1 MRKKYLSALLFGALL
16 FASAGTF
23 TSCKD
28 YDDDIDNLQS
38 QITANADAIKALQ
51 DLVKAGK
58 YVTAVSNDGN
68 TITFTFNDAST
79 QVITLTPEQSAQVVE
94 VKGGE
99 LYIDNEPTGIKV
111 SEDAAPET
119 GLVKVQNGTWWV
131 LGEKGEYTNTNIP
144 VSGVTAVGDKNEGY
158 TLTIYAADGSKQDV
172 FVPGAASLITSIELK
187 KNVANEFKIT
197 KAEFEKPSKWAGKA
211 TLPEDKAVIFTSSK
225 LEVRINPVS
234 APATE
239 VEYTL
244 TNAANKD
251 LSNVILK
258 ANSTDIGNGLTIGGA
273 QGRAAYEGN
282 GLFTLSMDMKVLTE
296 AEGKAFVKAL
306 DEDAKALATNPNDKI
321 AYAVNANKSARS
333 AYGVVIAVADASDLT
348 AVQVKDYE
356 DDLDKATLHK
366 SNPTAAKI
374 TVDKDKVYT
383 IESAEGGP
391 LFDLYFEVSEKD
403 ATNYGIVVDDLAR
416 TFKITKRPDV
426 STAADPLVLTVH
438 TLDVKGNISIAKYE
452 VSLSDAVSSEV
463 SYEPMTFQLTNLTD
477 QNNDNDVVNISM
489 SVMKEAMGEAK
500 WQEWFNATI
509 IGNTA
514 IEFYTNE
521 DCTEGKVALADSKL
535 GVTYLKA
542 DGETIA
548 TDAADLATI
557 ALNVKANAALNA
569 NKQYYAKVTFKNE
582 SNAEVNNIVV
592 PVIFKA
598 PVLADLFEIAS
609 GYWNSELETVTA
621 YFRNT
626 GKPATTTEPATA
638 PSTAVKLTDYFTKVV
653 TDATISALSTETK
666 VGETDKTEDALFDL
680 TNTSFGSASL
690 DFDAANDGI
699 KDGKPANGYGQ
710 ILNLKVVKDN
720 YAGWKYA
727 DEKEG
732 KYAFNI
738 RMMSPIYEG
747 TIKVT
752 NNQITINGNDL
763 VNGAKITDDMI
774 KGADYNT
781 LEYSLMPGINAW
793 ATPQVESVTFDTD
806 DAKYI
811 KAIVP
816 VNAQAATETTPA
828 QAGYF
833 KVTGQPV
840 ESTASEV
847 LPIKVTDKWG
857 LVLEENVTFN
867 VVRN

>member
-28 YDDDIDNLQS
+28 YDDDINNLQN

-51 DLVKAGK
+51 ELVKAGK

-94 VKGGE
+94 VKDGE

-111 SEDAAPET
+111 SEGAAPES
-119 GLVKVQNGTWWV
+119 GLVKAQNGTWWV
-131 LGEKGEYTNTNIP
+131 LGENGEYTNTNIP

-158 TLTIYAADGSKQDV
+158 TLTIYAADGSKQEV
-172 FVPGAASLITSIELK
+172 FVPGAAGLITSIELK
-187 KNVANEFKIT
+187 NVAEDFTIT
-197 KAEFEKPSKWAGKA
+197 KAVFKKPSKWAGKV
-211 TLPEDKAVIFTSSK
+211 TLPEDGAVIFTSSE
-225 LEVRINPVS
+225 LNVRINPVS

-244 TNAANKD
+244 TNAKNKD
-251 LSNVILK
+251 LSNVVLK
-258 ANSTDIGNGLTIGGA
+258 ASATDIGDGLTIGDA

-282 GLFTLSMDMKVLTE
+282 GLFTLSMDTKILTK
-296 AEGKAFVKAL
+296 AEGEAFVEELKEEANV
-306 DEDAKALATNPNDKI
+306 DADRNEKT
-321 AYAVNANKSARS
+321 AYAVNANKTARS
-333 AYGVVIAVADASDLT
+333 AYGVAIVSAEANPMKYAQIKGYEGNSDKVELGGLS
-348 AVQVKDYE
+348 A
-356 DDLDKATLHK
+356 
-366 SNPTAAKI
+366 NI

-383 IESAEGGP
+383 IENIAEEVGT

-403 ATNYGIVVDDLAR
+403 AANYGLVVDELAR
-416 TFKITKRPDV
+416 TFKLTKRPDV
-426 STAADPLVLTVH
+426 STSALPLTLRFY
-438 TLDVKGNISIAKYE
+438 TLDVLGNIKVGEYK

-463 SYEPMTFQLTNLTD
+463 TYEPMTFQLTNLTD
-477 QNNDNDVVNISM
+477 QNKDNDAVNISM

-500 WQEWFNATI
+500 WQEWFNATALDK
-509 IGNTA
+509 TV

-521 DCTEGKVALADSKL
+521 ACTEGKVALDGSGL

-542 DGETIA
+542 DGKTVA
-548 TDAADLATI
+548 TDAADLATV
-557 ALNVKANAALNA
+557 ALNVAENATLKA
-569 NKQYYAKVTFKNE
+569 NKQYYAKVTFNNGSK
-582 SNAEVNNIVV
+582 AEVNNIVV

-626 GKPATTTEPATA
+626 GDDKNHTLT
-638 PSTAVKLTDYFTKVV
+638 SVKLADYFTKIV
-653 TDATISALSTETK
+653 TDATVTDLSSETK

-680 TNTSFGSASL
+680 ISSTEFGSTYL
-690 DFDAANDGI
+690 DFDATNLGI

-710 ILNLKVVKDN
+710 ILNLKVAKDN

-727 DEKEG
+727 EEKEG
-732 KYAFNI
+732 QYAFNI

-763 VNGAKITDDMI
+763 VKGAKITDDMI

-781 LEYSLMPGINAW
+781 LEYSLMPGTKEDSW
-793 ATPQVESVTFDTD
+793 ETPQVADVTFDTSK
-806 DAKYI
+806 AKYI
-811 KAIVP
+811 KDIKAEL
-816 VNAQAATETTPA
+816 AKDATDTTPA

>member
-1 MRKKYLSALLFGALL
+1 MFGALL

-51 DLVKAGK
+51 ELVKAGK

-94 VKGGE
+94 VKDGE

-111 SEDAAPET
+111 SEGAAPET
-119 GLVKVQNGTWWV
+119 GLVKAQNGTWWV
-131 LGEKGEYTNTNIP
+131 LGENGEYTNTNIP

-158 TLTIYAADGSKQDV
+158 TLTIYAADGSKQEV
-172 FVPGAASLITSIELK
+172 FVPGAAGLITSIELK
-187 KNVANEFKIT
+187 NVAEDFTIT
-197 KAEFEKPSKWAGKA
+197 KAVFKKPAKWSGKA
-211 TLPEDKAVIFTSSK
+211 TLPENGAVIFTSSE
-225 LEVRINPVS
+225 LNVRINPVS

-244 TNAANKD
+244 TNAENKD
-251 LSNVILK
+251 LSNVVLK
-258 ANSTDIGNGLTIGGA
+258 ASSTDIGDGLTIGDA
-273 QGRAAYEGN
+273 QGRASYEGN
-282 GLFTLSMDMKVLTE
+282 GLFTLSMGTKILTK
-296 AEGKAFVKAL
+296 AEGEAFVKEL
-306 DEDAKALATNPNDKI
+306 NDEANANAADRNDKI
-321 AYAVNANKSARS
+321 AYAVNANKTARS
-333 AYGVVIAVADASDLT
+333 AYGVAIVSADAKAMT
-348 AVQVKDYE
+348 AVQVKGYE
-356 DDLDKATLHK
+356 GDTDVAKLDA
-366 SNPTAAKI
+366 SAPTAAVI
-374 TVDKDKVYT
+374 TVDKNKVYT
-383 IESAEGGP
+383 IENIATEVGT
-391 LFDLYFEVSEKD
+391 LFDVHFEVSEKD

-416 TFKITKRPDV
+416 TFKITKRPDI
-426 STAADPLVLTVH
+426 STAATPLTLTVH
-438 TLDVKGNISIAKYE
+438 TLDVLGNVSKAEYK

-463 SYEPMTFQLTNLTD
+463 TYEPMTFQLTNLTD
-477 QNNDNDVVNISM
+477 QNKDNDAVNISM

-500 WQEWFNATI
+500 WQEWFNATAL
-509 IGNTA
+509 GETV

-521 DCTEGKVALADSKL
+521 ACTEGKVALDDSGL
-535 GVTYLKA
+535 GATYLKA
-542 DGETIA
+542 DGKTTA
-548 TDAADLATI
+548 TDAADLATV
-557 ALNVKANAALNA
+557 ALNVAINATLKA
-569 NKQYYAKVTFKNE
+569 NKQYYAKVTFNNGSK
-582 SNAEVNNIVV
+582 AEVNNIVV

-609 GYWNSELETVTA
+609 GYWNNELGTVTA

-626 GKPATTTEPATA
+626 AI
-638 PSTAVKLTDYFTKVV
+638 PSTAVVLTDYFKKAV
-653 TDATISALSTETK
+653 TDASVTALSTETK
-666 VGETDKTEDALFDL
+666 VGKTDMTEDQLFDL
-680 TNTSFGSASL
+680 TGTTFGDASL
-690 DFDAANDGI
+690 DFDATNVGI

-710 ILNLKVVKDN
+710 ILNLKVAKDN

-727 DEKEG
+727 EEKEG
-732 KYAFNI
+732 QYAFNI

-763 VNGAKITDDMI
+763 VKGAKITDDMI

-781 LEYSLMPGINAW
+781 LEYSLMPGTKADSW
-793 ATPQVESVTFDTD
+793 ETPQVANVTFDTSK
-806 DAKYI
+806 AKYI
-811 KAIVP
+811 KDIKAEL
-816 VNAQAATETTPA
+816 AKDATETTPA

>member
-172 FVPGAASLITSIELK
+172 FVPGAAGLITSIELK
-187 KNVANEFKIT
+187 NNGIQCFTVNNAVFTTPK
-197 KAEFEKPSKWAGKA
+197 KWAGKA
-211 TLPEDKAVIFTSSK
+211 TLPENGAVVFTSSP

-244 TNAANKD
+244 VNAANKD
-251 LSNVILK
+251 LSNVVLK
-258 ANSTDIGNGLTIGGA
+258 ASSTDIGNGLTIDGA
-273 QGRAAYEGN
+273 YGRAAYEGN
-282 GLFTLSMDMKVLTE
+282 GLFTLAMGMKVLTKSEGE
-296 AEGKAFVKAL
+296 AFLNTLEQEAKVK
-306 DEDAKALATNPNDKI
+306 EDLTKRI
-321 AYAVNANKSARS
+321 AYAVNANKTARS
-333 AYGVVIAVADASDLT
+333 AYGIAIDSKVAETLKTVQIAGYDGSTDEAILGGNAASI
-348 AVQVKDYE
+348 
-356 DDLDKATLHK
+356 
-366 SNPTAAKI
+366 S
-374 TVDKDKVYT
+374 VDKDKVYT
-383 IESAEGGP
+383 VENVEAGT

-416 TFKITKRPDV
+416 TFKITKRPDI
-426 STAADPLVLTVH
+426 STAANPLTLIVH
-438 TLDVKGNISIAKYE
+438 TLDVWGNVGQAVYK
-452 VSLSDAVSSEV
+452 VNLSDAVSSETT
-463 SYEPMTFQLTNLTD
+463 YEPMTFQLTNLVD
-477 QNNDNDVVNISM
+477 QNDTNDAVNISM

-500 WQEWFNATI
+500 WQEWFNATVL
-509 IGNTA
+509 GKTV

-521 DCTEGKVALADSKL
+521 ACTEGEVALNDSRL

-542 DGETIA
+542 DGKTTA
-548 TDAADLATI
+548 TDAADLATV
-557 ALNVKANAALNA
+557 ALNVVPNATLKA
-569 NKQYYAKVTFKNE
+569 NKQYYAKVTFNNGSK
-582 SNAEVNNIVV
+582 AEVNNIVV

-609 GYWNSELETVTA
+609 GYWNNELGTVTA

-626 GKPATTTEPATA
+626 EI
-638 PSTAVKLTDYFTKVV
+638 PSTAVVLTDYFKKAV
-653 TDATISALSTETK
+653 TDASVTALSTETK
-666 VGETDKTEDALFDL
+666 VGKTDMTEDQLFDL
-680 TNTSFGSASL
+680 TGTTFGDASL
-690 DFDAANDGI
+690 DFDATNVGI

-710 ILNLKVVKDN
+710 ILNLKVAKDN

-727 DEKEG
+727 EEKEG
-732 KYAFNI
+732 QYAFNI

-763 VNGAKITDDMI
+763 VKGAKITDDMI

-781 LEYSLMPGINAW
+781 LEYSLMPGTKADSW
-793 ATPQVESVTFDTD
+793 ETPQVANVTFDTSK
-806 DAKYI
+806 AKYI
-811 KAIVP
+811 KDIKAEL
-816 VNAQAATETTPA
+816 AQGATDTTPA
-828 QAGYF
+828 QAGCF

>member
-28 YDDDIDNLQS
+28 YDDDINNLQN

-51 DLVKAGK
+51 ELVKAGK

-94 VKGGE
+94 VKDGE

-111 SEDAAPET
+111 SEGAAPET
-119 GLVKVQNGTWWV
+119 GLVKAQNGTWWV
-131 LGEKGEYTNTNIP
+131 LGENGEYTNTNIP

-158 TLTIYAADGSKQDV
+158 TLTIYAADGSKQEV
-172 FVPGAASLITSIELK
+172 FVPGAAGLITSIELK
-187 KNVANEFKIT
+187 NVAEDFTIT
-197 KAEFEKPSKWAGKA
+197 KAVFKKPAKWSGKA
-211 TLPEDKAVIFTSSK
+211 TLPEDGAVIFTSSE
-225 LEVRINPVS
+225 LNVRINPVS

-244 TNAANKD
+244 TNAKNKD
-251 LSNVILK
+251 LSNVVLK
-258 ANSTDIGNGLTIGGA
+258 ASATDIGDGLTIGDA

-282 GLFTLSMDMKVLTE
+282 GLFTLSMDTKILTK
-296 AEGKAFVKAL
+296 AEGEAFVEELKEEANV
-306 DEDAKALATNPNDKI
+306 DADRNEKT
-321 AYAVNANKSARS
+321 AYAVNANKTARS
-333 AYGVVIAVADASDLT
+333 AYGVAIVSAEANPMKYAQIKGYEGNSDKVELGGLS
-348 AVQVKDYE
+348 A
-356 DDLDKATLHK
+356 
-366 SNPTAAKI
+366 NI

-383 IESAEGGP
+383 IENIAEEVGT

-403 ATNYGIVVDDLAR
+403 AANYGLVVDELAR
-416 TFKITKRPDV
+416 TFKLTKRPDV
-426 STAADPLVLTVH
+426 STSALPLTLRFY
-438 TLDVKGNISIAKYE
+438 TLDVLGNIKVGEYK

-463 SYEPMTFQLTNLTD
+463 TYEPMTFQLTNLTD
-477 QNNDNDVVNISM
+477 QNKDNDAVNISM

-500 WQEWFNATI
+500 WQEWFNATALDK
-509 IGNTA
+509 TV

-521 DCTEGKVALADSKL
+521 ACTEGKVALDGSGL

-542 DGETIA
+542 DGKTVA
-548 TDAADLATI
+548 TDAADLATV
-557 ALNVKANAALNA
+557 ALNVAENATLKA
-569 NKQYYAKVTFKNE
+569 NKQYYAKVTFNNGSK
-582 SNAEVNNIVV
+582 AEVNNIVV

-626 GKPATTTEPATA
+626 GNAATGVK
-638 PSTAVKLTDYFTKVV
+638 PSTVVKLTDYFTKAV

-680 TNTSFGSASL
+680 ANTDFGSASL
-690 DFDAANDGI
+690 DFDATNYGI

-710 ILNLKVVKDN
+710 ILNLKVVKNN
-720 YAGWKYA
+720 YAGWEYA

-732 KYAFNI
+732 QYAFNI

-763 VNGAKITDDMI
+763 VKGAKITDDMI

-781 LEYSLMPGINAW
+781 LEYSLMPGTKEDSW
-793 ATPQVESVTFDTD
+793 ETPQVADVTFDTSN
-806 DAKYI
+806 AKYI
-811 KAIVP
+811 KDIKAEL
-816 VNAQAATETTPA
+816 AKDATDTTPA